1 MGNKITYTTDVAHC
15 MGRDCPPR
23 ERCHRYW
30 LHKNNK
36 AKYSGMSF
44 APYIDEEYS
53 YETEECEMFKPIEP

>member
-1 MGNKITYTTDVAHC
+1 MGKVVYTTDVAHC

-23 ERCHRYW
+23 ETCYRYW

-44 APYIDEEYS
+44 APYIDEEYN